1 MRPLPGDGAGVRQG
15 RRGAGAGVRLAKIDT
30 EAHSEVSARFGIRG
44 IPLLIT
50 FQGGREVARQAG
62 AQPATGME
70 RWVRSVAAERV

>member
-1 MRPLPGDGAGVRQG
+1 MMTSEFTKAAAALAP
-15 RRGAGAGVRLAKIDT
+15 GVRLSRIDT
-30 EAHSEVSARFGIRG
+30 EAHSEVSARFAIRG

-62 AQPATGME
+62 AQPAAAIE